1 MYYGINIYIGLIR
14 TPVRVASSVKAR
26 GVLENQKK
34 REPLHYT
41 PVMIRIGVMQGHHT
55 RCIEIL
61 TARTH
66 SLAWSCTS
74 ECQCG
79 ILCKSY
85 FVTIQ

>member
-1 MYYGINIYIGLIR
+1 MYYGINFYIGLIR
-14 TPVRVASSVKAR
+14 ITVCVASFLKAR

-34 REPLHYT
+34 REHLNYT
-41 PVMIRIGVMQGHHT
+41 PVMIRIGAMQGHHT